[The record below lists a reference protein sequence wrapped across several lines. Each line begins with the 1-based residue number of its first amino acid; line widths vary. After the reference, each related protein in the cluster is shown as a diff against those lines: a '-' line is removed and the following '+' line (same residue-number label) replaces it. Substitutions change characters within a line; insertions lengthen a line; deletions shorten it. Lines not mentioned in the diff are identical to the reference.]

1 MKPHGTYRI
10 IVINLIIAVAISL
23 IANFAYL
30 LSILIMRQHDSET
43 APPPPPGEEIVYR
56 GTVRVS
62 PDGYGYLLTPNPKTG
77 ETDSIYIAPR
87 YIRWHELKSGHTAA
101 VTARQPRDRAANPT
115 VSQVKEINGVPYDY
129 GQHFNRPSNTFVF
142 SIQLGYYVLLAFVL
156 LSVITYRYRS
166 TVRSRLLG
174 MFYCLALG
182 VVLYFLSPVFHRSG
196 QIVPLFMNSPFLFN
210 ATEVLKCSF
219 VVVVV
224 LLYGWTFQLF
234 YQNQEMLLENEQL
247 KNENL
252 KARYTMLV
260 GQINPHFLFNSLN
273 SLAMLV
279 REQKT
284 ESALTYIDQ
293 LSYTFRYILQ
303 NERNT
308 MISLASELEFLNAYK
323 YLLEIRYADK
333 LFFDISV
340 AEECRTMLLP
350 ALSIQPLIENAV
362 KHNTIS
368 RTSPLHISITAEN
381 GTLIVA
387 NPIRPKIDPEPGTG
401 IGLSNLSSRWHLLTG
416 QNIEITNDGTTFTVR
431 LPLTDPHKA

>member
-1 MKPHGTYRI
+1 
-10 IVINLIIAVAISL
+10 
-23 IANFAYL
+23 
-30 LSILIMRQHDSET
+30 
-43 APPPPPGEEIVYR
+43 
-56 GTVRVS
+56 
-62 PDGYGYLLTPNPKTG
+62 
-77 ETDSIYIAPR
+77 
-87 YIRWHELKSGHTAA
+87 
-101 VTARQPRDRAANPT
+101 
-115 VSQVKEINGVPYDY
+115 
-129 GQHFNRPSNTFVF
+129 
-142 SIQLGYYVLLAFVL
+142 
-156 LSVITYRYRS
+156 
-166 TVRSRLLG
+166 
-174 MFYCLALG
+174 
-182 VVLYFLSPVFHRSG
+182 
-196 QIVPLFMNSPFLFN
+196 MNSPFLFN